1 MTRKRCEILP
11 HVVIVEDEQ
20 ILQDFVRL
28 ALENA
33 GYRVSCATTAR
44 EAHGLLSTI
53 KADLVILDLA
63 LPDEDGLVVARQIR
77 SRSDMPIVIFTANED
92 SAVRLAGY
100 EIGVDDF
107 ILKDTNVD
115 EFMLRIRNVLR
126 RGTMNSS
133 SASSNGV
140 TQSVQI
146 KRWLIQLDAH
156 TVTEQNGSRI
166 NLTAMEFRVLA
177 ALVRAPN
184 RILSRAQLLDAITDA
199 ADPPSDRTIDAFIS
213 RIRRKLGSDFP
224 LTTVKGLGY
233 RLEIHKDSV

>member
-33 GYRVSCATTAR
+33 GYRVSCASTAR
-44 EAHGLLSTI
+44 EAHGLLSSI

-92 SAVRLAGY
+92 NAVRMAGY

-107 ILKDTNVD
+107 IRKDTNVE
-115 EFMLRIRNVLR
+115 EFMFRVRNVLR
-126 RGTMNSS
+126 RGAANTIGGET
-133 SASSNGV
+133 SAA

-146 KRWLIQLDAH
+146 KRWRINLDAH
-156 TVTEQNGSRI
+156 TVTEEDGSPI
-166 NLTAMEFRVLA
+166 NLTTMEFRVLA
-177 ALVRAPN
+177 AFVRAPN
-184 RILSRAQLLDAITDA
+184 RILSRAQVLDAITDTS
-199 ADPPSDRTIDAFIS
+199 DPPSDRTVDAFIS

-224 LTTVKGLGY
+224 LTTVKSLGY
-233 RLEIHKDSV
+233 RLERHKEST